1 METRAGGGSNQGGI
15 LFFALLYLETLQFA
29 LIYFNPSFLPLFTLP
44 IYNLPFLISFFSLE
58 DLGKIPRQHCLC
70 CIRD

>member
-29 LIYFNPSFLPLFTLP
+29 LIYFNPPFLPLFTLP
-44 IYNLPFLISFFSLE
+44 IYNLPFLISFFL
-58 DLGKIPRQHCLC
+58 
-70 CIRD
+70 